1 MKNALTMLWEDIIL
15 YNNNR
20 FLIILFLVSLVFLWI
35 TEKDKKIRLILV
47 YFVTA
52 ITVVFLCPLY
62 AWIGMKV
69 DEQIYYR
76 VFWSIPVGILVCYSA
91 VRAMAHFKRMI
102 SRILVVILTVI
113 VICLNGKCVYTN
125 TLHFRSVNAY
135 HMPQVVIDVAD
146 ALKME
151 KYKPIAVLPSELLP
165 FIRQYSADIFTPYG
179 RNIIETQWNF
189 SNELYDAM
197 EASEYDA
204 QEIAR
209 CAREEHCV
217 YVVLSSVKPMKGSM
231 EEQNYFQKGL
241 VGGYYIYMDH
251 NYYEVLRDQNLLD
264 EDDILPQDRIM
275 SE

>member
-1 MKNALTMLWEDIIL
+1 MKTALTMLWEDIIL

-20 FLIILFLVSLVFLWI
+20 FFIILFLVSLVFLWI

-52 ITVVFLCPLY
+52 ITVIFLCPLY

-91 VRAMAHFKRMI
+91 VRAMTHFKRMI

-125 TLHFRSVNAY
+125 TLHFKSVNAY

-231 EEQNYFQKGL
+231 EEQNYFQKSL

-264 EDDILPQDRIM
+264 EDDILPEDRIV

>member
-1 MKNALTMLWEDIIL
+1 MKTAFTTLIEDIIL

-20 FLIILFLVSLVFLWI
+20 FLILLFLIALIFLWI
-35 TEKDKKIRLILV
+35 TERDKRIKTVLV

-52 ITVVFLCPLY
+52 ITVVFCCPLY

-69 DEQIYYR
+69 DAEIYYR

-91 VRAMAHFKRMI
+91 VRAISYFKKFI
-102 SRILVVILTVI
+102 SRVLVCILTVLI
-113 VICLNGKCVYTN
+113 ICMNGKFYFTN
-125 TLHFRSVNAY
+125 TLHFKAVNAY

-151 KYKPIAVLPSELLP
+151 KYKPIAAIPAELLP

-179 RNIIETQWNF
+179 RNIVETQWNF
-189 SNELYDAM
+189 SNALYDAM
-197 EASEYDA
+197 EAEEYDA

-209 CAREEHCV
+209 CAREEHCT

-231 EEQNYFQKGL
+231 EKQNYIYKGL
-241 VGGYYIYMDH
+241 VSGYYIYMDY
-251 NYYEVLRDQNLLD
+251 NYYEVLRDQDLLD
-264 EDDILPQDRIM
+264 EEDILPEDR
-275 SE
+275 SR

>member
-1 MKNALTMLWEDIIL
+1 MKTALTMLWEDIIL

-52 ITVVFLCPLY
+52 ITVIFLCPLY

-91 VRAMAHFKRMI
+91 VRAMTHFKRMI

-125 TLHFRSVNAY
+125 TLHFKSVNAY

-231 EEQNYFQKGL
+231 EEQNYFQKSL

-264 EDDILPQDRIM
+264 EDDILPEDRIV